1 MRLRCVAGAALVTLV
16 LCAAVGAAPEAAGK
30 VRVAVS
36 IQPMKYFVERVGG
49 SAVQVDALVAPGQN
63 PHTYE
68 ATPRQV
74 VSAATAQAYF
84 KIRWPFEDTLLDKI
98 RGMNAKMKVYDATT
112 GITFREL
119 TEDEEEGDE
128 HAGHGHAKHDHAKGE
143 PDPHVWLNPRMAK
156 TMAARIAE
164 GLKEID
170 PARAAEYDRNLK
182 AFHADLDALDAKLAA
197 ALAPLKGREFM
208 VYHPAFGYFGD
219 AYGLKQR
226 PIELSGK
233 DPSARQ
239 LAEFIKHARER
250 GVKVIFVQP
259 QFPSRTAETIAQS
272 IDGVVVFMDDLAYD
286 YLKNLEDMAAKLTQ
300 ALQKK

>member
-1 MRLRCVAGAALVTLV
+1 MRLTGMICAAIVWCVAAMGAMAQ
-16 LCAAVGAAPEAAGK
+16 AEAGGK

-49 SAVQVDALVAPGQN
+49 THVQVDALVAPGQN

-74 VSAATAQAYF
+74 VAAAMAQAYF
-84 KIRWPFEDTLLDKI
+84 KIRWPFEDTLLEKI
-98 RGMNAKMKVYDATT
+98 RGMNAKLKVYDVTT
-112 GITFREL
+112 GLAFREM
-119 TEDEEEGDE
+119 TEDEEEGGE
-128 HAGHGHAKHDHAKGE
+128 HGEHGHEAHGHGKGE

-156 TMAARIAE
+156 TMAARISE
-164 GLKEID
+164 GLKEVD
-170 PARAAEYDRNLK
+170 RAHAADYDRNLK
-182 AFHADLDALDAKLAA
+182 VFQADLDALDAKLAA
-197 ALAPLKGREFM
+197 ALAPLKGKEFL

-239 LAEFIKHARER
+239 LAEFIKHAKAR

-259 QFPSRTAETIAQS
+259 QFPSRTAETIARS
-272 IDGVVVFMDDLAYD
+272 IDGVVVYMDDLSYD

-300 ALQKK
+300 AAARK

>member
-1 MRLRCVAGAALVTLV
+1 MVMVAVMTALAAAAWAQTEGAPKL
-16 LCAAVGAAPEAAGK
+16 
-30 VRVAVS
+30 RVAVS
-36 IQPMKYFVERVGG
+36 IQPMKYFVERVGAG
-49 SAVQVDALVAPGQN
+49 CVQVEALVAPGQN

-74 VSAATAQAYF
+74 VAAATAQAYF

-98 RGMNAKMKVYDATT
+98 RGMNPKLKVYEATA
-112 GITFREL
+112 GITFRAL
-119 TEDEEEGDE
+119 TEDEEEGED
-128 HAGHGHAKHDHAKGE
+128 HAGHGHAAEKHDHAKGE

-156 TMAARIAE
+156 GMAGRIAA
-164 GLKEID
+164 GLKELD
-170 PARAAEYDRNLK
+170 PARAADYDRNLK
-182 AFHADLDALDAKLAA
+182 AFQAELDALDAKLAA
-197 ALAPLKGREFM
+197 ALTPLKGREFM

-233 DPSARQ
+233 EPSARQ
-239 LAEFIKHARER
+239 LATFIKRARER

-259 QFPSRTAETIAQS
+259 QFPVRTAETLARS
-272 IDGVVVFMDDLAYD
+272 IDGVVTPMDDLAYD

-300 ALQKK
+300 ALDKK

>member
-1 MRLRCVAGAALVTLV
+1 MRLTGMICAAIVWCVAAMGAMAQ
-16 LCAAVGAAPEAAGK
+16 AEAGGK

-49 SAVQVDALVAPGQN
+49 THVQVDALVAPGQN

-74 VSAATAQAYF
+74 VAAAMAQAYF
-84 KIRWPFEDTLLDKI
+84 KIRWPFEDTLLEKI
-98 RGMNAKMKVYDATT
+98 RGMNAKLKVYDVTT
-112 GITFREL
+112 GLAFREM
-119 TEDEEEGDE
+119 TEDEEEGGE
-128 HAGHGHAKHDHAKGE
+128 HGEHGHEAHGHGKGE

-156 TMAARIAE
+156 MMATRIAE
-164 GLKEID
+164 GLKEVD
-170 PARAAEYDRNLK
+170 RAHAADYDRNLK
-182 AFHADLDALDAKLAA
+182 VFQADLDALDAKLAA
-197 ALAPLKGREFM
+197 ALAPLKGKEFL

-239 LAEFIKHARER
+239 LAEFIKHAKAR

-259 QFPSRTAETIAQS
+259 QFPSRTAETIARS
-272 IDGVVVFMDDLAYD
+272 IDGVVVYMDDLSYD

-300 ALQKK
+300 AAARK